1 MAITPSE
8 AVTAAFRAAETEL
21 ARGVKTSDYDEWIQS
36 VHEHLSMAGVAY
48 TRVAEARPR
57 VSDPQVMK
65 TLEHDAYMAALR
77 VAVAAL
83 LALGNFPVLRRI
95 SEPCPGE
102 KLT

>member
-8 AVTAAFRAAETEL
+8 AISAAFRAAETEL
-21 ARGVKTSDYDEWIQS
+21 ARGVKTSDYDEWLRS
-36 VHEHLSMAGVAY
+36 VHEHLGMAGVAY
-48 TRVAEARPR
+48 TRVAQARP
-57 VSDPQVMK
+57 VVDDMQTMK
-65 TLEHDAYMAALR
+65 ALEHEAYMAALR

-102 KLT
+102 KVN